1 MVSSSGH
8 CRWERVVDA
17 AGWGQALGIGTIV
30 WGGEWREWTVLAGEG
45 PVEASG
51 AG

>member
-8 CRWERVVDA
+8 CRWERIVGA
-17 AGWGQALGIGTIV
+17 AGWGQALGGTIV
-30 WGGEWREWTVLAGEG
+30 WGRRMERVDRVGWRRPSG
-45 PVEASG
+45 ASG